1 MFPVTYDVWEPDYPE
16 ASAARVCFLSDHML
30 YDVGM
35 DATFSWRLEGDSW
48 DESDDED
55 EADGSFGAEA
65 PPPSAGGAG
74 GAGSVGAVG
83 ATGDEGESGLAVA
96 DPAAFVDDLLSGI
109 LAKHGDKMARLP
121 YLQQVRSVRL
131 QARANER
138 EREGEIVQW
147 GLVWFWKKGSRTS
160 PWGITLSAL
169 PQQPHPTSPY
179 HATGLCGVGGG
190 PEQGQTDGGS
200 RGHLGSQARPR
211 YAPPPP
217 PFHW

>member
-1 MFPVTYDVWEPDYPE
+1 MGGEADESPEVCSVFPVTYDVWEPDYPE

-65 PPPSAGGAG
+65 PPPAAG
-74 GAGSVGAVG
+74 GAGSEGSVGAAVG

-138 EREGEIVQW
+138 ERERE
-147 GLVWFWKKGSRTS
+147 K
-160 PWGITLSAL
+160 
-169 PQQPHPTSPY
+169 
-179 HATGLCGVGGG
+179 
-190 PEQGQTDGGS
+190 
-200 RGHLGSQARPR
+200 
-211 YAPPPP
+211 
-217 PFHW
+217 

>member
-65 PPPSAGGAG
+65 PPPAAGGAG
-74 GAGSVGAVG
+74 GEGSVGAVG

-138 EREGEIVQW
+138 ERERGRNSSV
-147 GLVWFWKKGSRTS
+147 GARLVLEERQQNEPLGHHLVGAPTAAPPDLPLPCDR
-160 PWGITLSAL
+160 AL
-169 PQQPHPTSPY
+169 WRRWWP
-179 HATGLCGVGGG
+179 
-190 PEQGQTDGGS
+190 
-200 RGHLGSQARPR
+200 RARPN
-211 YAPPPP
+211 
-217 PFHW
+217 